1 MEPKVQNF
9 EHNLLRP
16 NNLSKFIG
24 QAHIKDNLTIFLGA
38 AKKRNQAIDHIMLY
52 GPPGL
57 GKTTLAQIIA
67 YETHSNLKSTSGP
80 VLSKP
85 ADLAGILTNLQE
97 KDVLFVDEIHRLNPS
112 LEEILYT
119 AMEDFSIDILIG
131 EGQSAR
137 SIKISLP
144 QFTLIGATTRLGL
157 ISTPLRERFS
167 IPLSF
172 RFYDVSDISTIISN
186 ASKVLNIKIDDK
198 GAQEIAK
205 RSRATP
211 RIAIRLLKRVR
222 DFATY
227 QNEEAVITDDLADAA
242 LTKLQ
247 VDEIGLDYNDRR
259 YIDFIANNYRGGPVG
274 IETIAHGLSDTKDTI
289 EDTIEPYMVQIGFIA
304 RTPKGRILTESAY
317 QYLRSNTK
325 YKPEPLL

>member
-1 MEPKVQNF
+1 
-9 EHNLLRP
+9 
-16 NNLSKFIG
+16 
-24 QAHIKDNLTIFLGA
+24 
-38 AKKRNQAIDHIMLY
+38 MLY

-67 YETHSNLKSTSGP
+67 YETNSNLKSTSGP

-97 KDVLFVDEIHRLNPS
+97 KDVLFIDEIHRLSPS

-119 AMEDFSIDILIG
+119 AMEDFSIDIVIG

-137 SIKISLP
+137 SIKITLP

-172 RFYDVSDISTIISN
+172 RFYDTEEIASIIFN
-186 ASKVLNIKIDDK
+186 AAKVLNIKVDDR
-198 GAQEIAK
+198 GATEIAK

-227 QNEEAVITDDLADAA
+227 QGKDSVITQELSDEA

-259 YIDFIANNYRGGPVG
+259 YIDFIVNNYRGGPVG

-304 RTPKGRILTESAY
+304 RTPKGRVLTESAY
-317 QYLRSNTK
+317 QYLRSNKK
-325 YKPEPLL
+325 YNPPNLF